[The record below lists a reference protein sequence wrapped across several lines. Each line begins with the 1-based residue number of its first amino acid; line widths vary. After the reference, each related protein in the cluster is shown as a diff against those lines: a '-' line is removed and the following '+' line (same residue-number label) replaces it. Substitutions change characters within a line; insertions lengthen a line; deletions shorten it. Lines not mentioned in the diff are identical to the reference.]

1 MTSKTK
7 IIFLCFNLSS
17 NCLGR
22 VYILAKAL
30 QRYYEVEII
39 GPANSGKIWGPV
51 SSDKTVKLKIV
62 PQTKLVRAVKES
74 NPDLIYACKPKPTS
88 YGVGLLIR
96 KMTGKPLILDID
108 DWELGFYPLRG
119 KLYSSLFFWDM
130 DNYVSALLMD
140 KLIPRVKYKTV
151 SNTFLKK
158 KFGGTLVPHF
168 RDTNLFD
175 PKDYNQ
181 KNIKKELGLENQKI
195 ILFLG
200 TPRKHKGVLDL
211 IAAVEKLARHDVTLL
226 IVGANKADKAGLPT
240 KPFLKVL
247 GQQPFNEIPKFLAAS
262 DIVTI
267 FQAASKASLG
277 QLPAKVFDAMSMAKP
292 VIASRVS
299 DLPNVLKDC
308 GVIVTPGDIDELV
321 RKMALLLDNP
331 ELAKELGK
339 KARDKCIQE
348 YSYDAMAPKLHE
360 LVEEVLDK
368 ARQTART

>member
-1 MTSKTK
+1 M
-7 IIFLCFNLSS
+7 
-17 NCLGR
+17 
-22 VYILAKAL
+22 
-30 QRYYEVEII
+30 
-39 GPANSGKIWGPV
+39 
-51 SSDKTVKLKIV
+51 
-62 PQTKLVRAVKES
+62 
-74 NPDLIYACKPKPTS
+74 
-88 YGVGLLIR
+88 
-96 KMTGKPLILDID
+96 
-108 DWELGFYPLRG
+108 
-119 KLYSSLFFWDM
+119 
-130 DNYVSALLMD
+130 
-140 KLIPRVKYKTV
+140 
-151 SNTFLKK
+151 
-158 KFGGTLVPHF
+158 
-168 RDTNLFD
+168 
-175 PKDYNQ
+175 
-181 KNIKKELGLENQKI
+181 
-195 ILFLG
+195 
-200 TPRKHKGVLDL
+200 
-211 IAAVEKLARHDVTLL
+211 TLL